1 MGELD
6 PDFPDPRVEADWIA
20 EALHAEVV
28 MVPQAGHYPQSQSP
42 QVTVDAVLRLVKA
55 VRDHA

>member
-6 PDFPDPRVEADWIA
+6 PDFPDPLVEADWIA
-20 EALHAEVV
+20 EALHSEVV
-28 MVPQAGHYPQSQSP
+28 KVPQAWHYPQSQSP
-42 QVTVDAVLRLVKA
+42 RVTTDAVPRLATA